1 MLNLC
6 TQNMVANSCLQ
17 EAVTVK
23 YLGSQEYGPIW
34 QQLKLFT
41 HNRSA
46 HTQDEIWVLEHKPVF
61 TQGQAGK
68 PEHILNPGL
77 IPVVQSDRGGQVTYH
92 GPGQLIVYLLTD
104 LTRKNINIRQF
115 IDSIEQAVIEL
126 LATYNISACTKPNA
140 PGVYV
145 NDAKICSLG
154 IRVRHGRTYHGLS
167 LNVAMDLSPF
177 AQINPC
183 GYAGMQMTQMR
194 DFVPTVTVEAA
205 TQKLL
210 PIIQTKLGYI

>member
-1 MLNLC
+1 
-6 TQNMVANSCLQ
+6 MVANSCLQ